1 MNLPSFV
8 TLALLAAKA
17 ATPDSAALATIRP
30 EALRAHVAYL
40 ASDALEGRGSGTR
53 GYALAA
59 AYVATQLEALGLEPG
74 APDGSW
80 RQSVPL
86 RRAVP
91 DPARC
96 KATLVH
102 AGVERVLESG
112 RDFVCFGNPAL
123 AAGAASAPVVFAGY
137 GVCAPERGYDDYAGI
152 DVRGKIVVLVNGA
165 PASFPSDE
173 RAFYGGRLAK
183 RVDAARRGALATIGL
198 MAPEERA
205 RMPWAK
211 VSAYSRHGSAGWLG
225 PDGQP
230 FDYPPALQAS
240 IVLNREVAAALF
252 PGSPRSLDD
261 ALLSLAAGRPASF
274 ETGNSARLESAAQ
287 LDDFT
292 SDNVV
297 GLLRGSD
304 PKLRAEAVVVSA
316 HLDHLGLDPETAE
329 AKDRINNGAYDN
341 ASGVASLIETARAF
355 AQLPRRPA
363 RSVLFVAVTGE
374 ELGLLGSDYF
384 ARHPP
389 ALTLVA
395 DVNMDM
401 ALTLYPVADVIAF
414 GAEHSSLGA
423 VIAAA
428 ARKAGLALT
437 PDPFPEESIF
447 VRSDHYSFVKQGIPS
462 LMLSS
467 GFKSKESKID
477 GAATYVNWLRSVYHS
492 PADDMNQA
500 FDWES
505 GVRIARANF
514 LAALAIANAPTRP
527 AWKPGDFFGTKFG
540 HAGKLSAR
548 DEES

>member
-1 MNLPSFV
+1 MHLFSAV
-8 TLALLAAKA
+8 TLALLAVPAP
-17 ATPDSAALATIRP
+17 PDPEALGAIRP
-30 EALRAHVAYL
+30 EALRAHVAFL

-53 GYALAA
+53 GHALAA
-59 AYVATQLEALGLEPG
+59 AYVATQFEGLGLEPG

-96 KATLVH
+96 KATLIH

-123 AAGAASAPVVFAGY
+123 AAGSASAPVVFVGY
-137 GVCAPERGYDDYAGI
+137 GVSAPERGYDDYDGL

-183 RVDAARRGALATIGL
+183 RVDAARRGALAAIGL

-205 RMPWAK
+205 RLPWSK
-211 VSAYSRHGSAGWLG
+211 VSAYSRHGATGWLG

-230 FDYPPALQAS
+230 CDYPPSLQAS
-240 IVLNREVAAALF
+240 ILLNREVVAGLF
-252 PGSPRSLDD
+252 VGSPRSLDD
-261 ALLSLAAGRPASF
+261 ALMSLAAGHPASF
-274 ETGNSARLESAAQ
+274 ETGNSARLESVAQ
-287 LDDFT
+287 LEDFT

-304 PKLRAEAVVVSA
+304 PKRANEAIVVSA
-316 HLDHLGLDPETAE
+316 HLDHLGLDPETPGQQ
-329 AKDRINNGAYDN
+329 DRINNGAYDN

-355 AQLPRRPA
+355 ARLPKRPA

-389 ALTLVA
+389 AQSLIG

-428 ARKAGLALT
+428 AGKVGLALT
-437 PDPFPEESIF
+437 PDPFPEEGIF

-462 LMLSS
+462 LMLST
-467 GFKSKESKID
+467 GFRSTDKELD
-477 GAATYVNWLRSVYHS
+477 GAALSRNWLRSVYHS

-505 GVRIARANF
+505 AAKLARANF
-514 LAALAIANAPTRP
+514 LAALEVANAATRP
-527 AWKPGDFFGTKFG
+527 TWKRDDFFGKKFG
-540 HAGKLSAR
+540 R
-548 DEES
+548 